1 VSTVLLDPQVRAYLD
16 SVEGLPALP
25 NLTVVEARQGAEAAA
40 ALLGGEPE
48 PVASVEEVDAGGVRC
63 RLYRPEQDGGGV
75 LVYYHGGGWVIG
87 SLETHDRQ
95 ARQLANRGACA
106 VLSVDYRLA
115 PEHRFPAAV
124 DDSWAATAWAGER
137 FDRVAVGGDSS
148 GGNLAAAVALRARD
162 RGLDLAL
169 QLLVYPVTD
178 CDPDTESYRDFAQ
191 GYGLTRDAMRWF
203 WEQYVPAEA
212 QRADPEASPLR
223 ADSLAG
229 TAPAVVVLARCDV
242 LYSEGAAYARRLEEE
257 GVPLAL
263 LEYDGQ
269 IHGFY
274 RMTALLDGARA
285 AQDAS
290 AVLLR
295 DALR

>member
-1 VSTVLLDPQVRAYLD
+1 VSTVALDPQVRAYLD

-25 NLTVVEARQGAEAAA
+25 NVTIEEARLGAEAAA
-40 ALLGGEPE
+40 PLLSGEPE

-63 RLYRPEQDGGGV
+63 RLYRPEEDGGGA
-75 LVYYHGGGWVIG
+75 LVFFHGGGWVIG
-87 SLETHDRQ
+87 SLDTHDRQ
-95 ARQLANRGACA
+95 ARQLANRGACS

-137 FDRVAVGGDSS
+137 FDRLAVGGDSA
-148 GGNLAAAVALRARD
+148 GGNLAAVVALRARD
-162 RGLDLAL
+162 RGLDLAH

-178 CDPDTESYRDFAQ
+178 ADLGAASYRDYAE

-203 WEQYVPAEA
+203 WEQYVPEEA
-212 QRADPEASPLR
+212 QRGDPEASPLR
-223 ADSLAG
+223 ADSVAG

-242 LYSEGAAYARRLEEE
+242 LYSEGAAYARRLEDE
-257 GVPLAL
+257 GVPVTV

-269 IHGFY
+269 IHGFF
-274 RMTALLDGARA
+274 RMTGVLDGART
-285 AQDAS
+285 AQDA
-290 AVLLR
+290 AAALLR